1 MPLGPRGE
9 SEEIILRPAMA
20 ALILASA
27 LSKTQ
32 VALTNAT
39 MWTSP
44 VAAAWE
50 SQGVSFEVI
59 VVMSAGAG
67 PV

>member
-1 MPLGPRGE
+1 ME
-9 SEEIILRPAMA
+9 

-50 SQGVSFEVI
+50 SLGVSFEVI
-59 VVMSAGAG
+59 VGMSARAG

>member
-1 MPLGPRGE
+1 ME
-9 SEEIILRPAMA
+9 

-32 VALTNAT
+32 VALSNAT

-50 SQGVSFEVI
+50 SLGVSFEVI
-59 VVMSAGAG
+59 VVMSARAG